1 MPDAAPALSPVHPY
15 GGPGESITLHDGPV
29 TYRGQSKPGR
39 VELRLSPE
47 TEVAWLLEGADG
59 PSLGS
64 VDLTLQLSAEALS
77 VGGECN
83 RSSMAESAGY
93 LRETEVGA
101 RDAAMRRVLVHW
113 LNLPQ
118 IRSPGVIRDAAN
130 RTTYAGRWH
139 TQFGKWA
146 VTLDRRADYG
156 DVWAHARQ
164 AGSIVM
170 THVMA
175 IELADSRA
183 FTAEEIEPVL
193 DALQLGISFA
203 VGRWVSPALP
213 VGLDSDGLR
222 VWERWSADLCTPGAP
237 GTLRWWP
244 NQRQDDL
251 AELLELLVG
260 RFEKPDERFT
270 MRFLLGSGV
279 QSAAGGLVEQRIMT
293 AFAAIEHLMWTRL
306 VKVGGM
312 SKTKYGHKDFNAHE
326 KLAMVLD
333 EAGIEQGIDENLL
346 PGLRAAAQ
354 LQPPD
359 RQTGPVIACRIRNM
373 IVHPTDHEV
382 ELYRRDNKLV
392 QQAWLLTQHYL
403 VLLVLHHLG
412 YRGHSRLLIAPG
424 GWASDVAPMPWAT

>member
-1 MPDAAPALSPVHPY
+1 MPDAAPALRPVHPY
-15 GGPGESITLHDGPV
+15 GRPGESISLHGGPV
-29 TYRGQSKPGR
+29 THRGQSKPGR

-47 TEVAWLLEGADG
+47 TEVAWLLEGSDG

-64 VDLTLQLSAEALS
+64 VDLTLQLPAGALS

-93 LRETEVGA
+93 LREAEVGV

-118 IRSPGVIRDAAN
+118 ICSPGVICDAAS
-130 RTTYAGRWH
+130 RTTYTGRWH
-139 TQFGKWA
+139 TQLGEWA
-146 VTLDRRADYG
+146 VTLDRRADYRG
-156 DVWAHARQ
+156 VWAQARQ

-175 IELADSRA
+175 IERADSGA

-193 DALQLGISFA
+193 DALQLGMSFA

-213 VGLDSDGLR
+213 VGLDSDGRR

-237 GTLRWWP
+237 GALRWWP
-244 NQRQDDL
+244 NQRHDDL

-260 RFEKPDERFT
+260 RFANPDERFT
-270 MRFLLGSGV
+270 LRFLLGSAV

-306 VKVGGM
+306 VTVGGM
-312 SKTKYGHKDFNAHE
+312 SKTKYEHKDFNAHE
-326 KLAMVLD
+326 KLAKVLG

-346 PGLRAAAQ
+346 PGLHAAGQ
-354 LQPPD
+354 RQPSD
-359 RQTGPVIACRIRNM
+359 RRTGPVIACRIRNM
-373 IVHPTDHEV
+373 IVHPTDHED
-382 ELYRRDNKLV
+382 ELYRRDKKLV

-403 VLLVLHHLG
+403 VLLVLNHLG
-412 YRGHSRLLIAPG
+412 FRGHGRRLIAPG